1 MWIQLLGF
9 SCLLS
14 FLEAEKNPSNF
25 PECKVMSTVASHLKE
40 EIKIALQKDAVCQ
53 RNIHC
58 TGVNCT
64 WSGGG
69 SLEVDLQHCKDPVY
83 YHLFLN
89 VPSKGI
95 RNKGV
100 QLKQGK
106 KFRVYNDPHIGE
118 VYLHVKTLS
127 RKENVIT
134 TNVVWEVCPP
144 IVSCRTLTVVD
155 KEFCVKMQ
163 SCPGFNTSTTHYKPC
178 GTAPEPTD
186 HPTGPHSE
194 PRKRYSTGHPTGPH
208 SEPRKRYSTG
218 HPTGSHFE
226 ARKKNS
232 TDDSSL
238 STAAIIGISAA
249 GLVAILVVI
258 GTVVYWKKYHHRS
271 RLRAAYYNDISMHD
285 PLYEDFGPE
294 VA

>member
-1 MWIQLLGF
+1 
-9 SCLLS
+9 
-14 FLEAEKNPSNF
+14 
-25 PECKVMSTVASHLKE
+25 
-40 EIKIALQKDAVCQ
+40 
-53 RNIHC
+53 
-58 TGVNCT
+58 
-64 WSGGG
+64 
-69 SLEVDLQHCKDPVY
+69 
-83 YHLFLN
+83 
-89 VPSKGI
+89 
-95 RNKGV
+95 
-100 QLKQGK
+100 
-106 KFRVYNDPHIGE
+106 
-118 VYLHVKTLS
+118 
-127 RKENVIT
+127 
-134 TNVVWEVCPP
+134 
-144 IVSCRTLTVVD
+144 
-155 KEFCVKMQ
+155 MQ

-178 GTAPEPTD
+178 GTAPEP
-186 HPTGPHSE
+186 
-194 PRKRYSTGHPTGPH
+194 K
-208 SEPRKRYSTG
+208 G

>member
-178 GTAPEPTD
+178 GTAPEPT
-186 HPTGPHSE
+186 
-194 PRKRYSTGHPTGPH
+194 GHPTGPH

>member
-178 GTAPEPTD
+178 GTAPEPT
-186 HPTGPHSE
+186 
-194 PRKRYSTGHPTGPH
+194 GHPTGPH
-208 SEPRKRYSTG
+208 SEPWKRYSTG

>member
-194 PRKRYSTGHPTGPH
+194 PRKRYSTGHPTG
-208 SEPRKRYSTG
+208 
-218 HPTGSHFE
+218 SHFE